1 MAPKRDGLV
10 PIASALADLPGPVQA
25 IRKTPPPA
33 RRGFT
38 VADGNYK
45 EDLTEWQTIVGKGSL
60 PEPVNRQGVSRLRES
75 FQGPAPKR
83 RAGQSTIRGKEAMQK
98 FALTL
103 VLTLLASIAQA
114 QTTYVPNLVQG
125 DGWSTAI
132 HVFNLCDETTQYS
145 VEFKDSNGELQEF
158 YFDEELWEGFYND
171 EFGARSIN
179 FTYFPPTEEFRRGY
193 VEITGDGGGCVTAAS
208 FNVQHHEDDSSW
220 YVVTP
225 AQRAFSSGVM
235 LPFLHFEGCDTQV
248 HLVSVDGGSAD
259 IEAFDSHGSSLGQED
274 LGRISHASFMLS
286 ERFSGARDIYGTLEV
301 KGNVSAL
308 GLQICGGYLQQ
319 PRFAHPLPG
328 ASGSPGDPGIADPP
342 GPTFEVVSLSTKY
355 LSSDYFGDHEY
366 SYRLT
371 LRNPTNVAHT
381 YYAELIFRDPD
392 GFLVDRVWVQNC
404 RSLCLDFYRSALR
417 LRAGQTGTLEGVRGQ
432 IEFDTDP
439 RDVTVEAAITVAE

>member
-1 MAPKRDGLV
+1 
-10 PIASALADLPGPVQA
+10 
-25 IRKTPPPA
+25 
-33 RRGFT
+33 
-38 VADGNYK
+38 
-45 EDLTEWQTIVGKGSL
+45 
-60 PEPVNRQGVSRLRES
+60 
-75 FQGPAPKR
+75 
-83 RAGQSTIRGKEAMQK
+83 MQK

-179 FTYFPPTEEFRRGY
+179 FAYFPPTEEFRRGY

-248 HLVSVDGGSAD
+248 HLVSVDGGSTD
-259 IEAFDSHGSSLGQED
+259 IEAFDSHGASLGQED
-274 LGRISHASFMLS
+274 LGSISHASFMLS

-328 ASGSPGDPGIADPP
+328 ASGSPGTADPP
-342 GPTFEVVSLSTKY
+342 PSSGPQYEVVSFAAKY
-355 LSSDYFGDHEY
+355 LSSLLSFHTY

-371 LRNPTNVAHT
+371 IRNPTRTDHQYQGEIV
-381 YYAELIFRDPD
+381 FRDPD
-392 GFLVDRVWVQNC
+392 GFVVYRQ
-404 RSLCLDFYRSALR
+404 DFGRWSYPETFFAVP
-417 LRAGQTGTLEGVRGQ
+417 AGQTRIFEGTEEYIRFA
-432 IEFDTDP
+432 IAP

>member
-1 MAPKRDGLV
+1 
-10 PIASALADLPGPVQA
+10 
-25 IRKTPPPA
+25 
-33 RRGFT
+33 
-38 VADGNYK
+38 
-45 EDLTEWQTIVGKGSL
+45 
-60 PEPVNRQGVSRLRES
+60 
-75 FQGPAPKR
+75 
-83 RAGQSTIRGKEAMQK
+83 MQK

-179 FTYFPPTEEFRRGY
+179 FAYFPPTEEFRRGY

-248 HLVSVDGGSAD
+248 HLVSVDGISD
-259 IEAFDSHGSSLGQED
+259 IEVFDQYGASLGQEN
-274 LGRISHASFMLS
+274 LGSISHTSFMLS

-328 ASGSPGDPGIADPP
+328 ASGSPGTADS
-342 GPTFEVVSLSTKY
+342 GPQYEVVSFAAKSLGGY
-355 LSSDYFGDHEY
+355 QPFLGYEY
-366 SYRLT
+366 TFRLI
-371 LRNPTNVAHT
+371 LKNPTQTNLAYEVDV
-381 YYAELIFRDPD
+381 LFRGSD
-392 GFLVDRVWVQNC
+392 GFVVERATLAGSCFIGCVGE
-404 RSLCLDFYRSALR
+404 SLAVP
-417 LRAGQTGTLEGVRGQ
+417 AGQTRTFE
-432 IEFDTDP
+432 DTFFAS
-439 RDVTVEAAITVAE
+439 RDHNLDEVTVEVAITVAE